1 MALIDLRQ
9 VKGGVQ
15 LQTDVAQA
23 KQDITRIESTVI
35 PGEVQKLTEKINTK
49 ADQSTVDTT
58 VEGLEGKIA
67 LKADASSVYN
77 KSTVDEKLGLKA
89 DLNHVNTE
97 LGKKADSE
105 IVNTEL
111 GKKATKEEVALKA
124 DISYVDQELGKKA
137 VKAEVTAALDLKA
150 DKNALES
157 GLAGKADA
165 THRHNHTDIDGLG
178 TVATKDF
185 GTAEGNI
192 PVLGA
197 NGKLAESVLP
207 SLAVNE
213 FHVVASTE
221 EAMKLPVQNGDIVYV
236 DADAVPV
243 MKSTGNAMTY
253 MCVKHDAETFEEKF
267 RPLTSVSDVV
277 SKGELD
283 ALLAAKADKYQ
294 VATDIQ
300 GAKDFATQQATEK
313 ANAVDTK
320 LTQAKSELSGQI
332 SGVDGKVTALTETVE
347 SNKQAIEGEVARVE
361 GLVSGNTSKITALE
375 GRVDG
380 HDAKITEIEESIA
393 GLVIVE
399 NVESFKATEGQTV
412 FTIAGTIKNN
422 NSVKVFV
429 NGMKAPK
436 DEYEVAGKNITW
448 KPEIAEY
455 AMGLGFTVEISYL

>member
-49 ADQSTVDTT
+49 ADQSA

-77 KSTVDEKLGLKA
+77 KSAVDDKLGLKA
-89 DLNHVNTE
+89 DLTHVNTE
-97 LGKKADSE
+97 LC
-105 IVNTEL
+105 
-111 GKKATKEEVALKA
+111 
-124 DISYVDQELGKKA
+124 KKA

-150 DKNALES
+150 DKTALES

-192 PVLGA
+192 PVLGV

-283 ALLAAKADKYQ
+283 ALLAAKADKSQ

-361 GLVSGNTSKITALE
+361 GLVNGNTSKITALE

-380 HDAKITEIEESIA
+380 HDAKITKIEESIA